1 MNWKYE
7 FIFSMINHSDYRLI
21 PHLGRIE
28 GQGDE
33 LPARAPLVGVTLQL
47 VMLRSVVRDLI
58 TVIKYIYL
66 FNFSWKY
73 LLTDIVGDLDPL
85 AAVLELPVVWGGVV
99 PALGGAV
106 GGEGDGAA
114 GARVDVALDPGHHR
128 VLGTWHNTRA
138 GQWARGQ
145 VARGHVSRGT
155 WPSSHASRVEQQW
168 TIGQQN
174 AMRVGAFE
182 RNR

>member
-1 MNWKYE
+1 MEWKYG

-47 VMLRSVVRDLI
+47 VMLSCVVRDLI

-66 FNFSWKY
+66 FDFSWKY
-73 LLTDIVGDLDPL
+73 LWTDIVGDLDPL

-128 VLGTWHNTRA
+128 VLGTWHSTRA
-138 GQWARGQ
+138 GQWAR
-145 VARGHVSRGT
+145 VTCHVVMWHVVT

-174 AMRVGAFE
+174 AMRVSAFG